1 MHNPLISVVLP
12 VYDRQHQLTDC
23 LDSLLA
29 QTLRDFEVLLV
40 VDRSPDSPERVA
52 AAYELRDPRVRML
65 RLNAAVGIGR
75 ARNAGA
81 ARALGEYLLFLD
93 SDHLLDPDALGVMAE
108 RLTETGPVDVLL
120 FGHTR
125 EHGGRV
131 WPGGSAGLL
140 AELAAAGAAT
150 GREVFSP
157 LDHPELLGAPPL
169 AWDRLLRRGLVPPF
183 PDGAYEEVP
192 VVHRA
197 MLTARRV
204 AVLDRECVR
213 IRRRQTVHPT
223 GSPGSSHFDLFEQY
237 QHGFELLDD
246 QPELE
251 PFRAH
256 LFTRMVR
263 HLLFVFDL
271 AGCVDRAERPQF
283 FQRAAEAYRRYLPE
297 GYRRPG
303 GREGVKFSLL
313 ANGAYPA
320 FEVAKL
326 GQIARTAVSGRR

>member
-1 MHNPLISVVLP
+1 MPNPLISVVLP
-12 VYDRQHQLTDC
+12 VYDRQQQLTDC

-40 VDRSPDSPERVA
+40 VDGSPDSPERVA
-52 AAYELRDPRVRML
+52 AAYELRDPRIRML

-75 ARNAGA
+75 ARNAGM
-81 ARALGEYLLFLD
+81 ARAVGEYLLFLD
-93 SDHLLDPDALGVMAE
+93 SDHLLDPDALGVLAE
-108 RLTETGPVDVLL
+108 RLTGTGPVDVLL
-120 FGHTR
+120 FGHDR

-131 WPGGSAGLL
+131 WPGGSGELLAGL
-140 AELAAAGAAT
+140 GP
-150 GREVFSP
+150 GVFGP
-157 LDHPELLGAPPL
+157 LDHPELLGAPAH
-169 AWDRLLRRGLVPPF
+169 AWDRLIRRGLVPPF
-183 PDGAYEEVP
+183 PDGSHEEIP
-192 VVHRA
+192 VVHQA

-204 AVLDRECVR
+204 AVLERTCVR
-213 IRRRQTVHPT
+213 IRRRHTVHPT
-223 GSPGSSHFDLFEQY
+223 GSPGSSHFDLFDQY
-237 QHGFELLDD
+237 QRSFELLDGT
-246 QPELE
+246 PESD
-251 PFRAH
+251 PFRAP

-283 FQRAAEAYRRYLPE
+283 FQRAAEAYRTYQPD

-326 GQIARTAVSGRR
+326 GQIARTAVAGRR